1 MNQASEV
8 PSLIGKRAG
17 HHHRWPALLRE
28 MKKFRDVN
36 VVAPELF
43 PQNQLVTASLCLR
56 RLAVGHYSSHDYEAK
71 NHRLKVGGDSKQ
83 GETIV

>member
-8 PSLIGKRAG
+8 PLLIGKRAG

-28 MKKFRDVN
+28 MKKFRDVH

-43 PQNQLVTASLCLR
+43 PQNQLVTASLCL
-56 RLAVGHYSSHDYEAK
+56 
-71 NHRLKVGGDSKQ
+71 
-83 GETIV
+83 